1 MTKSA
6 RAASTRKTISAP
18 DSMSVSYSARSQS
31 VSPSTRVTLPRS
43 PRRSARW
50 SALRAFHAVP
60 RSSALPS
67 WPGGRSS
74 STSASCPTR
83 VSTVAATSGPEAIQR
98 SRRPRSGTSATS
110 DTTVKRHHW
119 SHGGSARPVQA
130 SAPTTIAP
138 MPKKRKKKPPGVRT
152 SPPSRPR
159 PSTTQSHHA
168 MRAGQRIH
176 GSRSLSNSGAP
187 EDAQED
193 RERDDPEHLRANRGG
208 GHEDVEPPGE
218 RERDREEVPVPR
230 RQRGQDAVEDAVLP
244 AGHPPAARLA
254 LVAPGDHAEGA
265 GDADQQERDGWP
277 SGPVA
282 RAGDA
287 EGDAGENGHV
297 DEGVTDDVEPV
308 PEPRL
313 GEAQAC
319 ELTVGAVEDRP
330 GLEQP
335 DGGEHGR
342 EAGAPE
348 QQPAGDAEHDARE
361 RDSVRRE
368 RRAEKDARQR
378 PRQATVDQ
386 AIEVPVARILERAEE
401 RALEP
406 GAAGLAEGPGRR
418 PHPGAAL
425 ACHVRA
431 GSHADAG
438 AVVLDDD
445 HLTGTNPP
453 LELPHEGGIDDGARP
468 DHEPEG
474 LVGGRRERGYVDQ
487 RAQDA
492 AVMRRRKGSDERAAL
507 DPGALER
514 ENGPDE
520 ERLPRDG
527 TERIARLGH
536 DDRLADRGLGHH
548 RRGRTWHR
556 ACSTSSGKSISVHG
570 MPSTRSNPTSVRARS
585 SG

>member
-1 MTKSA
+1 
-6 RAASTRKTISAP
+6 
-18 DSMSVSYSARSQS
+18 
-31 VSPSTRVTLPRS
+31 
-43 PRRSARW
+43 
-50 SALRAFHAVP
+50 
-60 RSSALPS
+60 
-67 WPGGRSS
+67 
-74 STSASCPTR
+74 TSASCPTR

-176 GSRSLSNSGAP
+176 GSRSLSNSGAS

-218 RERDREEVPVPR
+218 RDRDREAAPAPR
-230 RQRGQDAVEDAVLP
+230 RQRGQDAGEVAALP
-244 AGHPPAARLA
+244 SRHPPAARLA
-254 LVAPGDHAEGA
+254 PVAGGQRRARRGRAGWRSGGA
-265 GDADQQERDGWP
+265 
-277 SGPVA
+277 A
-282 RAGDA
+282 RAGEA
-287 EGDAGENGHV
+287 EGDAGESGHV
-297 DEGVTDDVEPV
+297 DGVVTDDVEPV

-368 RRAEKDARQR
+368 RRAGKDARQR
-378 PRQATVDQ
+378 PRQATGDQ

-406 GAAGLAEGPGRR
+406 GAAGLAERSGRR

-445 HLTGTNPP
+445 DLTGTNPS

-468 DHEPEG
+468 
-474 LVGGRRERGYVDQ
+474 
-487 RAQDA
+487 
-492 AVMRRRKGSDERAAL
+492 
-507 DPGALER
+507 
-514 ENGPDE
+514 
-520 ERLPRDG
+520 
-527 TERIARLGH
+527 
-536 DDRLADRGLGHH
+536 
-548 RRGRTWHR
+548 
-556 ACSTSSGKSISVHG
+556 
-570 MPSTRSNPTSVRARS
+570 
-585 SG
+585 